1 LIENHTFRLETI
13 TADLK
18 LIRGRMTDNEKF
30 MQNAVMKIGD
40 LERVVAKNDLNLH
53 GEILDSQGKLQI
65 EIKGLTTHFDIL

>member
-1 LIENHTFRLETI
+1 
-13 TADLK
+13 
-18 LIRGRMTDNEKF
+18 MTDNEKF